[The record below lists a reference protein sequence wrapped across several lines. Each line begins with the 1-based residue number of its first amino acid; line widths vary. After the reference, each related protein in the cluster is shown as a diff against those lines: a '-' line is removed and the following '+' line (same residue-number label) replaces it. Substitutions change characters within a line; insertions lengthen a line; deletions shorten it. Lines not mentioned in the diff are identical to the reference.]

1 LAAKAQVSTAY
12 AATGIAASVTSVDH
26 RLREDDMRSK
36 LTRLAGAAAVL
47 CLVVSGAQ
55 AQTVIDE
62 WASAKFPEAPALKP
76 AKIVP
81 AETALLVM
89 DFTRQ
94 TCTPERRKRCAD
106 SVPKVLKLVTEAR
119 AKGALIIYRL
129 AVPNSVP
136 ADILSELTP
145 AAGEQVLP
153 PLGPDKFINSD
164 LEKTLKD
171 KGIKTVVA
179 MGTQAQTSVLHT
191 GATAA
196 LKGFKVIVPVDGMSA
211 DNVFPELYTAWH
223 LATAA
228 RISAN
233 VTLTRFDMIGF

>member
-1 LAAKAQVSTAY
+1 MKAPYTLLLGLGVVICLM
-12 AATGIAASVTSVDH
+12 ATPV
-26 RLREDDMRSK
+26 R
-36 LTRLAGAAAVL
+36 
-47 CLVVSGAQ
+47 
-55 AQTVIDE
+55 AQTLIEE
-62 WASAKFPEAPALKP
+62 WGTAKFPAPPPLKP
-76 AKIVP
+76 AKIDP
-81 AETALLVM
+81 KETALLVM
-89 DFTRQ
+89 DFTKQ

-106 SVPKVLKLVTEAR
+106 SVPKVVKLVTEAR
-119 AKGALIIYRL
+119 AKGALIIYSV

-136 ADILSELTP
+136 ADILPELTP

-211 DNVFPELYTAWH
+211 DEVFPELYTAWH

-228 RISAN
+228 RISSN
-233 VTLTRFDMIGF
+233 VTLTKFEMIGF

>member
-1 LAAKAQVSTAY
+1 MKAPYTLLLGMGVVICLM
-12 AATGIAASVTSVDH
+12 ATPV
-26 RLREDDMRSK
+26 R
-36 LTRLAGAAAVL
+36 
-47 CLVVSGAQ
+47 
-55 AQTVIDE
+55 AQTLIEE
-62 WASAKFPEAPALKP
+62 WGTAKFPPPPPLKP
-76 AKIVP
+76 VKIEAK
-81 AETALLVM
+81 ETALLVM
-89 DFTRQ
+89 DFTKQ

-106 SVPKVLKLVTEAR
+106 SVPKVVKLVTEAR
-119 AKGALIIYRL
+119 AKGALIIYSV

-136 ADILSELTP
+136 ADILPELTP
-145 AAGEQVLP
+145 AAGELVLP

-191 GATAA
+191 GSTAA

-211 DNVFPELYTAWH
+211 DEVFPELYTAWH

-228 RISAN
+228 RISSN
-233 VTLTRFDMIGF
+233 VTLTKFELIGF

>member
-1 LAAKAQVSTAY
+1 MKAWRKV
-12 AATGIAASVTSVDH
+12 
-26 RLREDDMRSK
+26 
-36 LTRLAGAAAVL
+36 LAGAGLVL
-47 CLVVSGAQ
+47 GLVSGVA

-62 WASAKFPEAPALKP
+62 WSNAKFPDAPALKP
-76 AKIVP
+76 AKIDP
-81 AETALLVM
+81 RETALLVM
-89 DFTRQ
+89 DFTVQ
-94 TCTPERRKRCAD
+94 TCTPDRRKRCAD
-106 SVPKVLKLVTEAR
+106 SVPKVAKLVTEAR
-119 AKGALIIYRL
+119 AKGALIIYSV
-129 AVPNSVP
+129 AVPNSV
-136 ADILSELTP
+136 ATDVLKELMP

-153 PLGPDKFINSD
+153 PLGPDKFIGSD

-211 DNVFPELYTAWH
+211 DNVFPEAYTAWH

-228 RISAN
+228 RISSN
-233 VTLTRFDMIGF
+233 VTLTKFDLIGF